1 MIYAQSNLI
10 ERPLMKL
17 TKCIVLVFVGF
28 LLSSCQGTV
37 PELRN
42 HSQNLGDQIALRL
55 QLGMTKA
62 EVDRVIGELK
72 KYVISENAMTIKTEQ
87 DIFRS
92 YRKNYFPKN
101 FVNTLE
107 IGTSYQSLMYWINYS
122 GRSVGTLE
130 LYFDANTQRLRGWI
144 NTALSHQYREKF
156 LHERLTSK
164 LSLSLSIRN
173 RLTKNQVIALIG
185 LPTRIIAAPAKETR
199 QLYDDHFWQLDSA
212 MAPILENTPRLEV
225 YEYELDNG
233 SKRKVFVGYTRA
245 NDKLIFF
252 GYDHA
257 WEEAERYTQETASK
271 KVLR

>member
-10 ERPLMKL
+10 DRPLMKL
-17 TKCIVLVFVGF
+17 IKCLVFVFVGF

-37 PELRN
+37 PELPNR
-42 HSQNLGDQIALRL
+42 SQNLGDQIALRL

-62 EVDRVIGELK
+62 EVDSVIGELK
-72 KYVISENAMTIKTEQ
+72 KYVISENTMTIKTEQ

-92 YRKNYFPKN
+92 YRKNYFPRN

-107 IGTSYQSLMYWINYS
+107 IGTSFQSLMYWINYS
-122 GRSVGTLE
+122 GRSVGNLQ
-130 LYFDANTQRLRGWI
+130 LYFDADTQRLRGWI
-144 NTALSHQYREKF
+144 NTALSHQYHEKF

-164 LSLSLSIRN
+164 LSLSLDYRDRLN
-173 RLTKNQVIALIG
+173 RKQVIALIG

-225 YEYELDNG
+225 YEYDLGNG
-233 SKRKVFVGYTRA
+233 SQRKVFVGYTRA
-245 NDKLIFF
+245 QDTLIFI

-257 WEEAERYTQETASK
+257 WEEAERYTKETAIK
-271 KVLR
+271 KF